1 MFEKIIE
8 EIKRH
13 DTIILHRHSHP
24 DGDALGSQIG
34 LRKLIEDN
42 FPDKTVY
49 TVGDPAGR
57 YAFMDGSQMDDIPD
71 ELYQNACAIVLDSA
85 TKELVSDKRFELAA
99 VTARI
104 DHHIYCETF
113 TDLEVV
119 DTSFES
125 CAGMIAALSEES
137 GLQLREGS
145 ATAIFT
151 GMVTDSGRFRY
162 DSTSARTFHLASLL
176 LAQGIDTNTL
186 YRNLYAEDLTRA
198 QFRASFLQKIKKYK
212 DSSVAYIYNTKDELH
227 EMGVTDP
234 FTVSRGMVNVMADL
248 KGIDIWVNFTEDGEK
263 VLCELRSSCYNVQPI
278 AVKYGGGGHEKACGA
293 DVKDHDEALLMLEDL
308 LKLTE

>member
-57 YAFMDGSQMDDIPD
+57 YAFMDGSQMDDVPD

-104 DHHIYCETF
+104 DHHIYCEAF

-137 GLQLREGS
+137 GLRFTEAS

-186 YRNLYAEDLTRA
+186 YRNLYAEDLSRA
-198 QFRASFLQKIKKYK
+198 QFRASFLQKIRKYK
-212 DSSVAYIYNTKDELH
+212 DSSVAYIYNTKDELR

-234 FTVSRGMVNVMADL
+234 FSISRGMVNVMADL

-308 LKLTE
+308 LRLTE

>member
-57 YAFMDGSQMDDIPD
+57 YAFMDGSQMDEIPE

-113 TDLEVV
+113 TNLEVV

-137 GLQLREGS
+137 GLRFTEAS

-198 QFRASFLQKIKKYK
+198 QFRASFLQKIRIYK
-212 DSSVAYIYNTKDELH
+212 DSSVAYIYNTKDELR

>member
-1 MFEKIIE
+1 MFDKIIE

-212 DSSVAYIYNTKDELH
+212 DSSVAYIYNTKDELR

>member
-57 YAFMDGSQMDDIPD
+57 YAFMDGSQMDEIPD
-71 ELYQNACAIVLDSA
+71 ELYRNACAIVLDSA

-198 QFRASFLQKIKKYK
+198 KFRASFLQKIRKYK
-212 DSSVAYIYNTKDELH
+212 DSSVAYIYNTKDELR

>member
-57 YAFMDGSQMDDIPD
+57 SAFMDGSQMDDIPD

-198 QFRASFLQKIKKYK
+198 QFRASFLQKIRKYK
-212 DSSVAYIYNTKDELH
+212 DSSVAYIYNTDDELR

>member
-57 YAFMDGSQMDDIPD
+57 YAFMDGSQMDEIPD
-71 ELYQNACAIVLDSA
+71 ELYRNACAIVLDSA

-176 LAQGIDTNTL
+176 LAHGIDTNTL

-198 QFRASFLQKIKKYK
+198 KFRASFLQKIQKYK
-212 DSSVAYIYNTKDELH
+212 DSSVAYIYNTKDELC